1 MTFALGDRS
10 AGDRSGDV
18 MAQRRAADLPWVAGP
33 SNPTQFLALQRLAG
47 NRATSTLMAV
57 QRCGSIPPDQCPCHD
72 NDKDEGGTQAPA
84 TESANVPVGAPS
96 QA

>member
-1 MTFALGDRS
+1 MTFALRDRS
-10 AGDRSGDV
+10 AGERSVDV
-18 MAQRRAADLPWVAGP
+18 IAQRRAADLPWVAGP

-72 NDKDEGGTQAPA
+72 KEEAATQAPT
-84 TESANVPVGAPS
+84 TESANVPVGASS